1 MAKIKEIIGR
11 EIYDS
16 RGNPTV
22 EAIVF
27 LENGVTAK
35 ASVPSGASTGA
46 HEACELRD
54 EDGFGAKVAASNV
67 SKISNALK
75 GNEVWNLEELDKA
88 MIALDGTE
96 NKSNLGA
103 NAILGA
109 SLALARAA
117 AIAKG
122 VPLYRYLQEFYEFD
136 QKYIAPKPLLNILN
150 GGKHADNNVDVQE
163 MMVVPVMGNN
173 FEDRIAAGAKI
184 YQSLKK
190 VLRDKKLATMV
201 GDEGGFAPDLADN
214 ESGIALLTEAISRA
228 GFKPGEEVFIALD
241 VASTE
246 LFNDGKYILSSQN
259 LSLTALE
266 MTKMYADWIK
276 KYPIF
281 SVEDPLAEDDF
292 DGWENLTKELE
303 NTNGRKI
310 QIIGDDLFV
319 TNPVRIKEGIE
330 RRLANGAIIKVN
342 QIGTLLETIEAI
354 KMLQKANFQPI
365 ISHRS
370 GETTDDFIA
379 DLVIASGCGQIKSG
393 APARGERVSK
403 YNRLLE
409 IERNIKENRG
419 ELS

>member
-1 MAKIKEIIGR
+1 MAKIKEILGR

-27 LENGVTAK
+27 LENGITAK
-35 ASVPSGASTGA
+35 ASVPSGASTGV

-54 EDGFGAKVAASNV
+54 EDGFGVKAAASNV

-75 GNEVWNLEELDKA
+75 GNEVWNLTELDKA

-103 NAILGA
+103 NAILGV

-122 VPLYRYLQEFYEFD
+122 VPLYKHLQDFYEFP
-136 QKYIAPKPLLNILN
+136 QKYVAPKPLLNILN

-173 FEDRIAAGAKI
+173 FEERMAAGAKI

-201 GDEGGFAPDLADN
+201 GDEGGFAPNLADN
-214 ESGIALLTEAISRA
+214 ESGIALLTEAISEA
-228 GFKPGEEVFIALD
+228 GFKPGEDVFIALD

-246 LFNDGKYILSSQN
+246 LFSDGKYVLSSQN
-259 LSLTALE
+259 LTLTSLE

-292 DGWENLTKELE
+292 DGWENLTKELGDID
-303 NTNGRKI
+303 GRKI

-330 RRLANGAIIKVN
+330 SN
-342 QIGTLLETIEAI
+342 
-354 KMLQKANFQPI
+354 
-365 ISHRS
+365 
-370 GETTDDFIA
+370 
-379 DLVIASGCGQIKSG
+379 
-393 APARGERVSK
+393 
-403 YNRLLE
+403 Y
-409 IERNIKENRG
+409 
-419 ELS
+419 